1 MLLHSLQT
9 EVKDG
14 WFTDASV
21 KCIDGKWKYRAVA
34 LNIQTGM
41 EVVEEGM
48 GSAQVRELKA
58 ALLALKEKAKIIYVD
73 SYSFWAGAT
82 QCLCQWEAL
91 DWQVNGKEVWQKD
104 DWKWLLSQA
113 QSQQIHTGCV
123 KTHGSDQAL

>member
-9 EVKDG
+9 EDKDG

-41 EVVEEGM
+41 EVVEEGT
-48 GSAQVRELKA
+48 GSAQVRELKT
-58 ALLALKEKAKIIYVD
+58 ALLALKEKVKMIYVD

-82 QCLCQWEAL
+82 QWLCQWEAL

-104 DWKWLLSQA
+104 DWKWLSQA
-113 QSQQIHTGCV
+113 QSQQIDTGCV
-123 KTHGSDQAL
+123 KAHVSDQAL

>member
-41 EVVEEGM
+41 EVVEEGT
-48 GSAQVRELKA
+48 GSAQVRELKT
-58 ALLALKEKAKIIYVD
+58 ALLALKEKVKMIYVD
-73 SYSFWAGAT
+73 SYSFWDGAI
-82 QCLCQWEAL
+82 QWLCQWEAL

-113 QSQQIHTGCV
+113 QSQQIDTGCV
-123 KTHGSDQAL
+123 KAHVSDQAL